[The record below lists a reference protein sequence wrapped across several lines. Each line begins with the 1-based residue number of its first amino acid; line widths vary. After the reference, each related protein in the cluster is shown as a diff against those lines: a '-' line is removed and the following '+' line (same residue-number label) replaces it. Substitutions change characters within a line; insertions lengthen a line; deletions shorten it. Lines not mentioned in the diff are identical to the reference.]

1 MTLEMAP
8 VVALKR
14 WAQFSSRGAKIW
26 SIVAQSTFVCCCL
39 NIWKTCCVHGKRPF
53 SCFSKPHF
61 CVSDKSGIYNK
72 NKQRRK
78 NVYSSK
84 FFHKGLLLPPTYARN
99 GIIIQNTTQQRNFCV
114 TFGLLINSP
123 KDENTSSVKVQ
134 TQKTFLSFDVFYF
147 VCNRN
152 PEISSA

>member
-1 MTLEMAP
+1 MKYCCK
-8 VVALKR
+8 VD
-14 WAQFSSRGAKIW
+14 
-26 SIVAQSTFVCCCL
+26 VCVLLFEYMKDMLCS
-39 NIWKTCCVHGKRPF
+39 WKASVQLF
-53 SCFSKPHF
+53 FKPHF

-84 FFHKGLLLPPTYARN
+84 FFHKGLLLSPAYARN
-99 GIIIQNTTQQRNFCV
+99 GFIIQNTTQQRNFCV
-114 TFGLLINSP
+114 SFGLLIKNP
-123 KDENTSSVKVQ
+123 KDENASSVKVQ
-134 TQKTFLSFDVFYF
+134 TQQTFLSCDVFYF